1 MKILFVIYSI
11 YGGGAEKQMQ
21 YILKYIDRKKFQPY
35 LALFQMTGKE
45 KDVVPA
51 DVDVYDLST
60 KLRPASFFLFFKLA
74 KLIKRIK
81 PDKILSFMWGVNTVA
96 VPAALICG
104 VKIIAGERT
113 FPMRSVERYG
123 LGRIRRQ
130 LISFWYRR
138 AEKIIA
144 NSDAVRESLIKDF
157 CIPAANTEVIHNGII
172 EEEVRNKSGEQ
183 VQGIPEGEFVI
194 SAGHLEEV
202 KNYGFLIEVMAQVNK
217 TKKVPLVILGEGP
230 MRRCLEKKAQAADIE
245 LILPG
250 HVRNPF
256 PFIKKS
262 SVFVLTSLYEGSPN
276 VLLEAMACGVPVV
289 AVDSP
294 GGIREMIETGK
305 NGIIVPAGDGNK
317 LGVAVEQILGNP
329 DFAEKLTQKAKE
341 TVHGFGVSYMV
352 QKYEE
357 LLK

>member
-230 MRRCLEKKAQAADIE
+230 MRHCLEKKAQAADIE

-305 NGIIVPAGDGNK
+305 NGIIISQGSKIEMAEAIK
-317 LGVAVEQILGNP
+317 RILGNP
-329 DFAEKLTQKAKE
+329 DFAKGITAQAQK
-341 TVHGFGVSYMV
+341 TVSQFDVLSMV
-352 QKYEE
+352 KKYESIIG
-357 LLK
+357 

>member
-230 MRRCLEKKAQAADIE
+230 MRHCLEKKAQAADIE

-262 SVFVLTSLYEGSPN
+262 FVFVLTSLYEGSPN
-276 VLLEAMACGVPVV
+276 ALLEAMACGVPVV

-305 NGIIVPAGDGNK
+305 NGIIISQGSKIEMAEAIK
-317 LGVAVEQILGNP
+317 RILGNP
-329 DFAEKLTQKAKE
+329 DFAKGITAQAQK
-341 TVHGFGVSYMV
+341 TVSQFDVLSMV
-352 QKYEE
+352 KKYESIIG
-357 LLK
+357 

>member
-245 LILPG
+245 LILSG

-262 SVFVLTSLYEGSPN
+262 FVFVLTSLYEGSPN

-305 NGIIVPAGDGNK
+305 NGIIISQGSKIEMAEAIK
-317 LGVAVEQILGNP
+317 RILGNP
-329 DFAEKLTQKAKE
+329 DFAKGITAQAQK
-341 TVHGFGVSYMV
+341 TVSQFDVLSMV
-352 QKYEE
+352 KKYESIIG
-357 LLK
+357 

>member
-81 PDKILSFMWGVNTVA
+81 PDKILSFMWGCNLVA

-262 SVFVLTSLYEGSPN
+262 FVFVLTSLYEGSPN

-305 NGIIVPAGDGNK
+305 NGIIISQGSKIEMAEAIK
-317 LGVAVEQILGNP
+317 RILGNP
-329 DFAEKLTQKAKE
+329 DFAKGITAQAQK
-341 TVHGFGVSYMV
+341 TVSQFDVLSMV
-352 QKYEE
+352 KKYESIIG
-357 LLK
+357 

>member
-262 SVFVLTSLYEGSPN
+262 FVFVLTSLYEGSPN
-276 VLLEAMACGVPVV
+276 ALLEAMACGVPVV

-305 NGIIVPAGDGNK
+305 NGIIISQGSKIEMAEAIK
-317 LGVAVEQILGNP
+317 RILGNP
-329 DFAEKLTQKAKE
+329 DFAKGITAQAQK
-341 TVHGFGVSYMV
+341 TVSQFDVLSMV
-352 QKYEE
+352 KKYESIIG
-357 LLK
+357 

>member
-1 MKILFVIYSI
+1 
-11 YGGGAEKQMQ
+11 MQ

-305 NGIIVPAGDGNK
+305 NGIIISQGSKIEMAEAIK
-317 LGVAVEQILGNP
+317 RILGNP
-329 DFAEKLTQKAKE
+329 DFAKGITAQAQK
-341 TVHGFGVSYMV
+341 TVSQFDVLSMV
-352 QKYEE
+352 KKYESIIG
-357 LLK
+357 